1 MQPGKD
7 DVLPPVNASGTPAPA
22 TPFVPS
28 VPRGAP
34 GALPTFAG
42 LRTANGARR
51 GTDDAAVS
59 TGGTAGELAGASSVE
74 AATATSERGDALP
87 ASKQP
92 HPAAQRDPSR
102 FAPRVRQRRFIAQVF
117 AAVCLVATLIGVVVL
132 AALLVDLFR
141 DGAARLSF
149 DMVTG
154 FPSRFPDRAGIGPAL
169 AGSAWVLFLTA
180 MLAFPLGVG
189 TAIWLEEYAPKNRW
203 KRLIEMNIANLA
215 GVPSIV
221 YGILGLTLFVRVMAL
236 GRSLMAAA
244 LTLALLILP
253 VIIIASQEALKAV
266 PRSIRLGAYALGATR
281 WETIRHQILPMA
293 LPGVLT
299 GTILALSR
307 AIGEAAPVILVGAL
321 GFVAFIPSNPTDQYT
336 VLPFQIFNWV
346 SRPQTAFHEVAA
358 AASLVL
364 LVLLLSMSAVAIWLR
379 NKYTRRT

>member
-1 MQPGKD
+1 MPSTNDKIVPLSNAVTGPPRAASTSTQRPQFQVGRPNAPAPRSGNGASRSTD
-7 DVLPPVNASGTPAPA
+7 DVSTHSTVSEPDSRPEPLTLNVVNS
-22 TPFVPS
+22 
-28 VPRGAP
+28 
-34 GALPTFAG
+34 
-42 LRTANGARR
+42 
-51 GTDDAAVS
+51 
-59 TGGTAGELAGASSVE
+59 
-74 AATATSERGDALP
+74 
-87 ASKQP
+87 
-92 HPAAQRDPSR
+92 PAAQRDPSR
-102 FAPRVRQRRFIAQVF
+102 FAPRIRQRRITAKVF
-117 AAVCLVATLIGVVVL
+117 AVVCLVATLIGVVVL

-149 DMVTG
+149 DMITG
-154 FPSRFPDRAGIGPAL
+154 FPSRFPDRAGIGPAV

-180 MLAFPLGVG
+180 IIAFPLGVG
-189 TAIWLEEYAPKNRW
+189 TAIWLEEYAADNRW

-221 YGILGLTLFVRVMAL
+221 YGILGLTLFVRVMGL

-281 WETIRHQILPMA
+281 WETIQHQILPMA
-293 LPGVLT
+293 MPGVMT

-321 GFVAFIPSNPTDQYT
+321 GFVAFIPTNPSDQYT

-346 SRPQTAFHEVAA
+346 SRPQPAFHEVAA

-364 LVLLLSMSAVAIWLR
+364 LALLLSMSGIAIWLR
-379 NKYTRRT
+379 NKYTRRS